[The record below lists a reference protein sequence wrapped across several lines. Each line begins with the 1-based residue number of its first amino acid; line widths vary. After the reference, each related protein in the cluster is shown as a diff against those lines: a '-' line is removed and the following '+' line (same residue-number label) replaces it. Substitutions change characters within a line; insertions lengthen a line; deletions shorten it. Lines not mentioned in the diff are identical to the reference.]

1 MRLPT
6 CVLLSL
12 LSAAPAVTAQTQTTK
27 PPAPAPPRRAASPTA
42 ITTTVS
48 ISVTDGKGAPIPY
61 VAIRASGPVDR
72 EATTDGSGSLR
83 LEGLQSGSY
92 RFRYVHD
99 GFVTLERDLT
109 VPAGQRAMDQR
120 VMLSAAEKPPEPDP
134 PAVKAPPPA
143 PQPPSAPPPGKPAT
157 VSVPDFI
164 ERNFITNSQPQ
175 KVTPVA
181 CSGVAQ
187 TVLWQI
193 REPWTNRQH
202 ADTEA
207 MLYVVGGEGTLA
219 LGGRDVPLSAGTFAS
234 VPRGTSYGLT
244 RRGRNPLI
252 ILANLA
258 GEGCTPDM
266 K

>member
-1 MRLPT
+1 MRLT
-6 CVLLSL
+6 SCVLLSL
-12 LSAAPAVTAQTQTTK
+12 LCAVPAIAAQTQTTK
-27 PPAPAPPRRAASPTA
+27 PAQRAASPA
-42 ITTTVS
+42 ATTTTLS
-48 ISVTDGKGAPIPY
+48 ITVTDGKGVPIAG
-61 VAIRASGPVDR
+61 VAIRVSGPVDR
-72 EATTDGSGSLR
+72 EGSTDSNGALR
-83 LEGLQSGSY
+83 LEGLRSGSY
-92 RFRYVHD
+92 RLRFARE
-99 GFVTLERDLT
+99 GFIALERDLM

-120 VMLSAAEKPPEPDP
+120 VMLSVGER
-134 PAVKAPPPA
+134 PAVPATTDSKPAPAPPPPTPA
-143 PQPPSAPPPGKPAT
+143 PPPAPPPGKPST

-164 ERNFITNSQPQ
+164 ERNFIAGSQPQ
-175 KVTPVA
+175 KVTTVA
-181 CSGVAQ
+181 CSGLAQ

-202 ADTEA
+202 GEAEA

-219 LGGRDVPLSAGTFAS
+219 LGGRDVPLAAGTFAS

-258 GEGCTPDM
+258 GEACSPDM

>member
-1 MRLPT
+1 MRLT
-6 CVLLSL
+6 SCVLLSL
-12 LSAAPAVTAQTQTTK
+12 LCAASAVAAQTQTTK
-27 PPAPAPPRRAASPTA
+27 PAQRAPSPAA
-42 ITTTVS
+42 TTTTLS
-48 ISVTDGKGAPIPY
+48 ITVTDGRGAPIPD
-61 VAIRASGPVDR
+61 VAIRGSGPVDR
-72 EATTDGSGSLR
+72 EASTDSNGTLR
-83 LEGLQSGSY
+83 LEGLRSGSY
-92 RFRYVHD
+92 RLRFARE

-120 VMLSAAEKPPEPDP
+120 VMLSVAERPAVSANVKPDPEP
-134 PAVKAPPPA
+134 PPPA
-143 PQPPSAPPPGKPAT
+143 PAPPPLPPPGKPTT

-164 ERNFITNSQPQ
+164 ERNFIAGTQPQ
-175 KVTPVA
+175 KVTTVA

-202 ADTEA
+202 AETEA

-219 LGGRDVPLSAGTFAS
+219 VGGRDVPLSAGTFAS
-234 VPRGTSYGLT
+234 VPRATTYGLT

-258 GEGCTPDM
+258 GEACSPDM